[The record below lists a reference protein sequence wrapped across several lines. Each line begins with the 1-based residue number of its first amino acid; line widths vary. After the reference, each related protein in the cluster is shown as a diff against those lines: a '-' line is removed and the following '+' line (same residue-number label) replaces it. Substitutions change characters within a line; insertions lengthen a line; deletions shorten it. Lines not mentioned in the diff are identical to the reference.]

1 MGLGREGGVWEDG
14 VGSGLC
20 SLGWGWAGGTACS
33 PFPSTARALFPNVLN
48 LSSWGCL
55 PMSACYFK
63 AARKDF
69 FPSFS
74 DHAVGLLEFSGS
86 GAVPVWHG
94 EKWEPEV

>member
-1 MGLGREGGVWEDG
+1 
-14 VGSGLC
+14 
-20 SLGWGWAGGTACS
+20 
-33 PFPSTARALFPNVLN
+33 
-48 LSSWGCL
+48 
-55 PMSACYFK
+55 MSACSFK

-74 DHAVGLLEFSGS
+74 DHAVGLLELSGS